1 MENRADTLSFENKL
15 CGIALKSEGMQ
26 VADGLLPR
34 SGDSQEAAV
43 EAVQKA
49 AMTRQDMAAVLDAHL
64 SLHLT
69 FHQITPCAEHDHNQG
84 KAQPH
89 GQTVARR
96 YPMPACHRGQQSEDA
111 ASDAAYPR
119 LAGRHT
125 GEQLP
130 GEPAVKEASRQVS
143 ARISSENEKA

>member
-1 MENRADTLSFENKL
+1 METAQYGKPAMQ
-15 CGIALKSEGMQ
+15 CG
-26 VADGLLPR
+26 GLFCTIYLIIYACSGDKGKVEHR

-84 KAQPH
+84 EAQPH

-130 GEPAVKEASRQVS
+130 GEPAVKELPDR
-143 ARISSENEKA
+143 